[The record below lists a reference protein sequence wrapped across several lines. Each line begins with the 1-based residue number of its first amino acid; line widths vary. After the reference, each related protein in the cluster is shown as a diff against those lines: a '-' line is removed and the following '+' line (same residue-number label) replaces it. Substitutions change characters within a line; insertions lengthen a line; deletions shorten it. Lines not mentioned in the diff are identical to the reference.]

1 MHYDVSVRTTLT
13 LEPDIA
19 QKARKCAGKLGA
31 SFKDVINRALR
42 IGLDALERK
51 QKPRPFRTEPK
62 PLGLRP
68 CIRLDNIADVLDQL
82 DEKRSDDPG

>member
-1 MHYDVSVRTTLT
+1 MHYDVFMRTTLT
-13 LEPDIA
+13 LDPDIA

-42 IGLDALERK
+42 IGLETLERK
-51 QKPRPFRTEPK
+51 QAPQPFRTEPK

-68 CIRLDNIADVLDQL
+68 GIALDNIADVLDQL
-82 DEKRSDDPG
+82 DEK